1 MLFRGAATL
10 TRNNKAYRFQSR
22 FYRSLQIALDHAH
35 ASRASRDRDFRS
47 CLDRGR
53 SRGQMRVA
61 DEKKNKAK
69 EKKRDEREER
79 RQAQKKGK
87 DASL

>member
-53 SRGQMRVA
+53 SRGQMRAA
-61 DEKKNKAK
+61 DEKKNSEREK
-69 EKKRDEREER
+69 ERREER
-79 RQAQKKGK
+79 TKAGAKKGK